1 LGHAFDFRET
11 FREIWAG
18 FIYVIERIKG
28 REPRPDRGVRR
39 VAHMERALGRVRP
52 GFEVDMEVDSGK
64 KEKEFVD
71 RDGEP
76 GKVII
81 EGLPGDDV
89 GERMWLGINDDDTF
103 GLGYASR
110 REKSEAFGV
119 QIEKELKKRG
129 YELGLSRFTS
139 STRTKF

>member
-1 LGHAFDFRET
+1 MHSFDFHET

-18 FIYVIERIKG
+18 FIYIIDRMKG
-28 REPRPDRGVRR
+28 REPRPYRGVRR
-39 VAHMERALGRVRP
+39 VAHMERALGRAGP
-52 GFEVDMEVDSGK
+52 GFEVDIEVDSGK

-81 EGLPGDDV
+81 EGISGDDI
-89 GERMWLGINDDDTF
+89 GERMWLGINDDDMF

-110 REKSEAFGV
+110 REKARHS
-119 QIEKELKKRG
+119 G
-129 YELGLSRFTS
+129 YKLR
-139 STRTKF
+139 RN